1 MHRRDSLQS
10 ALLEI
15 EEGSLADVSRI
26 VVSRAWWEE
35 LSAADRQDYQ
45 QRCLRHTIE
54 LHADDRLSRHFVEV
68 LGAADAPALS
78 SERRV

>member
-1 MHRRDSLQS
+1 MLRRPSLQWT
-10 ALLEI
+10 LREI
-15 EEGSLADVSRI
+15 EDGTLVDVSRI

-35 LSAADRQDYQ
+35 LSIADRQEYR
-45 QRCLRHTIE
+45 QRCMHHTIE

-68 LGAADAPALS
+68 LNAAEGPGLS